1 MKSIST
7 SLLLVILAVP
17 AAHAEGQ
24 QGPLLDRNKFSIG
37 AGVARNSVDTRFG
50 DYHDTGFQFFG
61 AYDLTRVNLMA
72 GVDTSLE
79 FGYMDYGFDSG
90 NDDGGL
96 WVTGVVDGSINSGL
110 GWLARLGLD
119 LGDDSGLM
127 FGAGIG
133 IKADP
138 KLQLRF
144 EYVIRDDIDSLQ
156 MNFIYHL

>member
-1 MKSIST
+1 MKAVRST
-7 SLLLVILAVP
+7 LLIAMLA
-17 AAHAEGQ
+17 AGTAQAEG

-37 AGVARNSVDTRFG
+37 AGIANNSVDTRWANE
-50 DYHDTGFQFFG
+50 DETGFQFFG
-61 AYDLTRVNLMA
+61 AYDLTRVNLMS
-72 GVDTSLE
+72 GVDTSFE
-79 FGYMDYGFDSG
+79 FGYMDYGFSG
-90 NDDGGL
+90 HDDDGGI
-96 WVTGVVDGSINSGL
+96 WVNAVVDGAIRDGL

-127 FGAGIG
+127 LGAGIG
-133 IKADP
+133 IKLDP